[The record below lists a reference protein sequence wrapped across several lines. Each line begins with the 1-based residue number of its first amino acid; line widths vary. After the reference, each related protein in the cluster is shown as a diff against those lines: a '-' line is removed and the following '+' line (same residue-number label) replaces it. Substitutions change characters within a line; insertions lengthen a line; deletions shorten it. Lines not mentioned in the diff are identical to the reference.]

1 MNVGDIPLFAML
13 KGRLG
18 YLTDRQRVI
27 SENVAN
33 SNTPGYRPSDLAP
46 FNFHAQVQAASSAGV
61 ANPSAPRATQPNHM
75 AGTVA
80 PRRPGVREKMGVDT
94 EVTLDGNAVVLED
107 QMIKMADARMSY
119 DAAVGFY
126 QKSLGLLRMAAKRP
140 GGA

>member
-27 SENVAN
+27 SENVSN
-33 SNTPGYRPSDLAP
+33 SNTPGYRPSDLAA
-46 FNFHAQVQAASSAGV
+46 FSFQAQVQAAA
-61 ANPSAPRATQPNHM
+61 ATTNPSAPRVTQPMHM
-75 AGTVA
+75 AGTVTA
-80 PRRPGVREKMGVDT
+80 KRPGVRERTLNDT
-94 EVTLDGNAVVLED
+94 EVTMDGNAVVLED
-107 QMIKMADARMSY
+107 QMVKLADARMSY

-140 GGA
+140 GGGA